1 MTEIVSIKTS
11 VGKINLFATLKGS
24 GTTKTFNLPHYM
36 YNVKIWSGNG
46 EMSVVFHDSNANYNK
61 NIKTMNEE
69 ALKNALRCVL
79 DDIALYLND
88 ECDNRVVEKACK
100 KEYEQFSEVV
110 GGKENVWKAINELDE
125 NLI

>member
-11 VGKINLFATLKGS
+11 VGKINLFATLKRF

-88 ECDNRVVEKACK
+88 ECENNRVEKACK

-110 GGKENVWKAINELDE
+110 GGKENVWKAIIELDE
-125 NLI
+125 IL

>member
-1 MTEIVSIKTS
+1 MTKMVSIKTS
-11 VGKINLFATLKGS
+11 VGKINLFATLQGS

-36 YNVKIWSGNG
+36 YNLTIESENG
-46 EMSVVFHDSNANYNK
+46 KMSVVFHDSNANYNK
-61 NIKTMNEE
+61 NIKTMNDE

-79 DDIALYLND
+79 DDIAMYLND
-88 ECDNRVVEKACK
+88 ECDNNRVEKACK

-110 GGKENVWKAINELDE
+110 GGKENVWKAIIELDE